1 MGAQGVGEAV
11 MKRQVVFLTF
21 SFLFMSVLSTQS
33 NYPQRFVYVGN
44 LSGTGSATQ
53 EFNKTVVLK
62 LPEGATLDESYQQS
76 RVRAANAEGKA
87 NLRPQDIPKGILII
101 PHGSNGHEKA
111 WSVSEPKL
119 TEIKSDST
127 RYEFGMHLLC
137 RVEGSP
143 YSQQSGDCHVQLEVC
158 HKPKSKN

>member
-1 MGAQGVGEAV
+1 
-11 MKRQVVFLTF
+11 
-21 SFLFMSVLSTQS
+21 
-33 NYPQRFVYVGN
+33 
-44 LSGTGSATQ
+44 
-53 EFNKTVVLK
+53 VVLK

-101 PHGSNGHEKA
+101 PHGPNAHDKV

-119 TEIKSDST
+119 TEIKADST
-127 RYEFGMHLLC
+127 RYEFGMRLFC

-143 YSQQSGDCHVQLEVC
+143 YSQQSGGCDVQVEVC
-158 HKPKSKN
+158 YKPKSKN